1 MKKLLVLVLLFV
13 TVYVTQAHAQQGAGT
28 DPAAMRDRYKE
39 RIKPMLIEKAKI
51 TDAQADKVIE
61 ISFNYRTKMRGL
73 RDLDDAE
80 RKKQFEQMQADQV
93 KDFKAIPLTEDQVKA
108 VNEFFE
114 EQRKQMQ
121 QRQQNGGGPG
131 GN

>member
-1 MKKLLVLVLLFV
+1 MKKLLVLVALFT

-28 DPAAMRDRYKE
+28 DPAAMRERYKE
-39 RIKPMLIEKAKI
+39 RIKPMLVEKAKI

-73 RDLDDAE
+73 KDLSEED
-80 RKKQFEQMQADQV
+80 RKKQFEQLQADQV
-93 KDFKAIPLTEDQVKA
+93 KEFKAIPLTEDQVKA